1 MEAIGPPSTTRTR
14 AALDF
19 AGAGAIPPR
28 GGVVYGGKMRLRLV
42 HAAALAGSILLASCS
57 ERANEDRL
65 LHLGDG
71 DSGAGGHDPGTGG
84 SGAANGSG
92 GSGAGNGSGASTGA
106 GAGSGASTGAGAGS
120 GTGASSGTGA
130 GAGTG
135 AGGPGGNGAGAGNPG
150 GDDYLVY
157 ASTDTALFALDPAD
171 PELALFKVGDFEC
184 IDPANGPHTSMLD
197 IAVDR
202 FQHLWGVTSHAVM
215 PLLAANGKVHCGAD
229 VPLISEN
236 PGFDVPTFYAL
247 TFAPVGVLDLQKEVL
262 VAGNSAGE
270 LWSIDAGG
278 TTKKRGSF
286 GVVPADDGHG
296 HAYDPANVGK
306 AWELSGDIVFLAN
319 EGKPVG
325 FATVR
330 DCPYPPSSSG
340 CSKHDSLIEID
351 MEKLKV
357 ENAGVVT
364 KSVRGKI
371 VKKIGCGADGL
382 VAGSFFGIAAWNDA
396 VFGFSR
402 GGGLVRVL
410 TADAGGCLVKT
421 YVDYKFSG
429 AGVTTLAPI
438 DVPPLQ

>member
-1 MEAIGPPSTTRTR
+1 
-14 AALDF
+14 
-19 AGAGAIPPR
+19 
-28 GGVVYGGKMRLRLV
+28 MRLRSV
-42 HAAALAGSILLASCS
+42 HAAALAGSIVAAGCTG
-57 ERANEDRL
+57 RTDEDRL
-65 LHLGDG
+65 LHLGSG
-71 DSGAGGHDPGTGG
+71 IAGAGSAAGGDGAGAGNPGGN
-84 SGAANGSG
+84 GA
-92 GSGAGNGSGASTGA
+92 GAGNGAGGDTGA
-106 GAGSGASTGAGAGS
+106 GAGNGASTGAGAGS
-120 GTGASSGTGA
+120 GTGEGA
-130 GAGTG
+130 GAGAG

-150 GDDYLVY
+150 GNNYLVY
-157 ASTDTALFALDPAD
+157 ASTDTTLFALDPAD
-171 PELALFKVGDFEC
+171 PQLALFKVGDFEC
-184 IDPANGPHTSMLD
+184 TGPNGPHSSMLD

-215 PLLAANGKVHCGAD
+215 PLLAAGGTVHCGED
-229 VPLISEN
+229 VSLISAD
-236 PGFDVPTFYAL
+236 PGLDVPTFYAL
-247 TFAPVGVLDLQKEVL
+247 TFAPVGVLDPQKEVL

-270 LWSIDAGG
+270 LWSIDGGG
-278 TTKKRGSF
+278 TTTIRGTF
-286 GVVPADDGHG
+286 GVVPSDDGHG
-296 HAYDPANVGK
+296 HPYDPANVGK

-330 DCPYPPSSSG
+330 DCPYPPSTSG

-351 MEKLKV
+351 MAKLGQGDV
-357 ENAGVVT
+357 GVVT
-364 KSVRGKI
+364 KAVRGKI

-421 YVDYKFSG
+421 YADYKFSG